1 MDNYDIYHDEIF
13 CLDEIKLKFKNMGLD
28 WLSAGQANRKLKQL
42 LSASSVSLLPR
53 LQEAFDHYTTL
64 LGGITDLYQVDEQ
77 TLLDERVKYAYLI
90 KYSSDNQVIFED
102 DQCVRFMSEKHNLDL
117 QVCAAHVCSHTP

>member
-1 MDNYDIYHDEIF
+1 MDKYDIYHDEIF
-13 CLDEIKLKFKNMGLD
+13 CLDEIKLKFIDMGLD

-64 LGGITDLYQVDEQ
+64 LGITDLYQVDEQ

-90 KYSSDNQVIFED
+90 KYSSDNEVIFED
-102 DQCVRFMSEKHNLDL
+102 DQCVRFMSEIHNLDL
-117 QVCAAHVCSHTP
+117 QICAVYVCSHNP

>member
-64 LGGITDLYQVDEQ
+64 LGITDLYQVDKQ
-77 TLLDERVKYAYLI
+77 TLLDERVKYSYLI
-90 KYSSDNQVIFED
+90 KYSSDDQIIFED
-102 DQCVRFMSEKHNLDL
+102 DQCVRFMSEIHNLDL
-117 QVCAAHVCSHTP
+117 QLCAAYVCSHNP

>member
-1 MDNYDIYHDEIF
+1 MDNSDIYHDEIF
-13 CLDEIKLKFKNMGLD
+13 RLDEIKLKFKNMGLD

-42 LSASSVSLLPR
+42 LSASSVSLLPS

-64 LGGITDLYQVDEQ
+64 LGITDLYQVDEQ

-117 QVCAAHVCSHTP
+117 QVCAAYVCSHTP